1 MKETR
6 PYVVKSAHARK
17 RSPGLV
23 VRLPSNGR
31 TTSPTRPRTY
41 CALFS
46 IRRPCTG
53 GSGSTRRT
61 PRTSARSDSV
71 KVERRD
77 PVTGG
82 LQVAKAVETA
92 KRIFDYFKART
103 KNAEETQRFL
113 DLQESFQTLRED
125 NARLREELGRRGNL
139 RNYRRKQIGGAVV
152 LVCTESDGTD
162 SPPCCPK
169 CRDEDGEPLPLQEL
183 APDFSDFGSHHCTSC
198 KGKFNLS

>member
-1 MKETR
+1 M
-6 PYVVKSAHARK
+6 
-17 RSPGLV
+17 
-23 VRLPSNGR
+23 
-31 TTSPTRPRTY
+31 
-41 CALFS
+41 
-46 IRRPCTG
+46 
-53 GSGSTRRT
+53 
-61 PRTSARSDSV
+61 
-71 KVERRD
+71 D
-77 PVTGG
+77 PVTSG

-92 KRIFDYFKART
+92 RRVFDYFKTRT
-103 KNAEETQRFL
+103 KTAEETQRFL

-162 SPPCCPK
+162 SLPCCPK
-169 CRDEDGEPLPLQEL
+169 CRDEDGEPLPLQRL